1 MKTKTKMTPR
11 ARNEALWGYAFVAP
25 TLIGLIILNFYPAIN
40 TVYQSF
46 CKTGDFG
53 KGNTFVGLANYQTV
67 LKATETWQSL
77 WNAIKYAL
85 IEVPF
90 GIIIALL
97 LAVLLNKKIA
107 GRSIYRT
114 IFFLR
119 ELPVCAILA
128 ILPADAVLILLHHLV
143 YQ

>member
-53 KGNTFVGLANYQTV
+53 KGNTFVGLANYS
-67 LKATETWQSL
+67 KA
-77 WNAIKYAL
+77 
-85 IEVPF
+85 F
-90 GIIIALL
+90 
-97 LAVLLNKKIA
+97 A
-107 GRSIYRT
+107 GRYNRAAPCGISERKNQGSFRVPYN
-114 IFFLR
+114 L
-119 ELPVCAILA
+119 LPPDGLCSRSCRNGLEMAL
-128 ILPADAVLILLHHLV
+128 
-143 YQ
+143 